1 VLQPDTSDNHFWR
14 FSTSGCYSAKSGYEA
29 FFQGSTHFDVADQ
42 IWKTRA
48 PPKCAFFMWFV
59 VLNRC
64 WTADRLAKR
73 NLPPPASR
81 VLCDQEENINHILV
95 GFVFVRQFWFFLL
108 QRVGLS
114 ILAPQPAEASFD
126 DWWRYAISLVPNT
139 LKKGRTLS
147 LFWELGLLGNIAMT
161 AYSMENLLVSQL
173 P

>member
-1 VLQPDTSDNHFWR
+1 
-14 FSTSGCYSAKSGYEA
+14 
-29 FFQGSTHFDVADQ
+29 
-42 IWKTRA
+42 
-48 PPKCAFFMWFV
+48 MWFV

>member
-1 VLQPDTSDNHFWR
+1 
-14 FSTSGCYSAKSGYEA
+14 
-29 FFQGSTHFDVADQ
+29 
-42 IWKTRA
+42 
-48 PPKCAFFMWFV
+48 MWFV

-139 LKKGRTLS
+139 LKKGLDSHYFGSLTIWKHHNDRVFDGKSPSLS
-147 LFWELGLLGNIAMT
+147 VALIMAGDELCFW
-161 AYSMENLLVSQL
+161 NLAKAVLAFS
-173 P
+173 